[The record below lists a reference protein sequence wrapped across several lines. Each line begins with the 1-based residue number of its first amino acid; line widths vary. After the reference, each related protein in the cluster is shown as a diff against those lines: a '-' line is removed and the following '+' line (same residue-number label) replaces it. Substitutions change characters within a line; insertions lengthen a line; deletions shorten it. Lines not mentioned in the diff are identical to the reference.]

1 MAAKSDFD
9 CVACGACCCNPE
21 ENREID
27 FIDYVE
33 IDPTDRILKQPDLV
47 RRLVVLDSKFVPH
60 MRLSQY
66 QRCAALTGRV
76 GDKVGCAIYEHRP
89 SSCAA
94 FEAGSDDC
102 LLARRERGIDPWPDA
117 NLKKKRAASGARD
130 RKREAARRASPR
142 GGSDPR
148 RRTRRA

>member
-1 MAAKSDFD
+1 MAAKTFD

-27 FIDYVE
+27 YIDYVE

-47 RRLVVLDSKFVPH
+47 RRLVVLDDKLVPH
-60 MRLSQY
+60 MKHSQY

-76 GDKVGCAIYEHRP
+76 GEKVGCSIYAYRP

-102 LLARRERGIDPWPDA
+102 LLAR
-117 NLKKKRAASGARD
+117 
-130 RKREAARRASPR
+130 
-142 GGSDPR
+142 
-148 RRTRRA
+148 

>member
-1 MAAKSDFD
+1 MKDPMGRKKTEHDFD

-21 ENREID
+21 ENREVD

-33 IDPTDRILKQPDLV
+33 IDPTDRILKKPELV
-47 RRLVVLDSKFVPH
+47 RRLVVLDDKLVPH
-60 MRLSQY
+60 MRIDRY

-76 GDKVGCAIYEHRP
+76 GKRVGCSIYTHRP

-102 LLARRERGIDPWPDA
+102 LLARRERGIDPRPA
-117 NLKKKRAASGARD
+117 
-130 RKREAARRASPR
+130 
-142 GGSDPR
+142 
-148 RRTRRA
+148 